1 MTHGRRARDSD
12 VVHMSVRYRP
22 SADVLVAQVD
32 DVSDPAVQRDKPDAD
47 TVIEWVRR
55 PDGSRRIVGL
65 QVLFAAARTTQGR
78 LSPSIPDALDA
89 RLRPIVRSLAG
100 LDGTDFTLP
109 VPSSLGASPSPGD
122 PLSRSDLNLE
132 VPTHEL
138 ELPSDLDDLAL
149 LSLLS
154 LHTLSNSIMNSEPV
168 GASHAAGVARVL
180 SDLANAI
187 GDGANDADPAPTT
200 RLTTVLRELAST
212 IGASGGLASP
222 GCSAAARVA
231 TRGGTPLTA
240 GERTTLATL
249 LGELDNPEQWP
260 NAIEG
265 LQQLTDRL
273 RGGGHQ

>member
-65 QVLFAAARTTQGR
+65 QVLFAAARTTQGC

-100 LDGTDFTLP
+100 LDDTDFALP
-109 VPSSLGASPSPGD
+109 IPNSLGASPSPGD

-132 VPTHEL
+132 VPTDEL
-138 ELPSDLDDLAL
+138 ELPSDLDDLA
-149 LSLLS
+149 LLS

-249 LGELDNPEQWP
+249 LGQLDNPGQWP
-260 NAIEG
+260 DTIEG